1 MRPSLNSGFGGLE
14 WGVTSLVDAQPGVC
28 GSVAKADLDAKDA
41 ALLRAMG
48 LSPNVRV
55 RVCRR
60 GTPCIVEIVGREGR
74 EGCGCRIGLSPELAR
89 HIFIDSV
96 ND

>member
-1 MRPSLNSGFGGLE
+1 M
-14 WGVTSLVDAQPGVC
+14 C
-28 GSVAKADLDAKDA
+28 GTVAKADLDAKDA

-48 LSPNVRV
+48 LSPNVRM
-55 RVCRR
+55 RMCRR
-60 GTPCIVEIVGREGR
+60 GTPCILEIVGR
-74 EGCGCRIGLSPELAR
+74 EGCGCRIGLAPELAR

>member
-1 MRPSLNSGFGGLE
+1 
-14 WGVTSLVDAQPGVC
+14 VTCLIDAQPGMC
-28 GSVAKADLDAKDA
+28 GSVARTDLDAKDA

-60 GTPCIVEIVGREGR
+60 GTPCIVEIVGREG
-74 EGCGCRIGLSPELAR
+74 CGCRIGLAAELAR
-89 HIFIDSV
+89 RIFLDAV

>member
-1 MRPSLNSGFGGLE
+1 M
-14 WGVTSLVDAQPGVC
+14 C
-28 GSVAKADLDAKDA
+28 GSVARTDLDAKDA

-60 GTPCIVEIVGREGR
+60 GTPCIVEIVGREG
-74 EGCGCRIGLSPELAR
+74 CGCRIGLAAELAR
-89 HIFIDSV
+89 LGRPATAMALDYLLWTRGQRPQYKRAKPRHRTRTVFY
-96 ND
+96 

>member
-60 GTPCIVEIVGREGR
+60 GTPCIVEIVGREG
-74 EGCGCRIGLSPELAR
+74 CGCRIGLSPELAR
-89 HIFIDSV
+89 RIFIDAGQ
-96 ND
+96 